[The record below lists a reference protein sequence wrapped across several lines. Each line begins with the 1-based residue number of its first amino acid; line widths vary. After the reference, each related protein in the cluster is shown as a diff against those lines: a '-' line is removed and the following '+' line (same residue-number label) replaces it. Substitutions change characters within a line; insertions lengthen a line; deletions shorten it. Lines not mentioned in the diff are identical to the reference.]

1 MLKPSRSLSLL
12 ATLRYQRVIVNLPQ
26 FFSLRQFT
34 NKFTPTL
41 NFHSNE
47 VQYRHY
53 SSHSHYKT
61 VVQRHVILA
70 QAFKNALKE
79 IHEITEFITS
89 QFKLVMRI
97 PLDEVIARLKQNI
110 SYFDLALKAYERME
124 DCNFH
129 PGLNHEVPKLS
140 TNFHH
145 THVQMHNQ
153 MRHIINSLSQFLQ
166 FGKGSDKIKG
176 TEDDLLA
183 QLSYSI
189 FNMYDL
195 IESHFEKEEELLI
208 KPKIESVFSETELS
222 NIRSKAINYLD
233 VKTKEL
239 IDPDDPFRFTMTRA
253 IYMLLERIIAS
264 IVEMPEEKAIPILK
278 EMVKKLSYDDWVL
291 MELRV
296 PKLATFDSLREVGKE

>member
-12 ATLRYQRVIVNLPQ
+12 ASLRYQRVIVNLPQ